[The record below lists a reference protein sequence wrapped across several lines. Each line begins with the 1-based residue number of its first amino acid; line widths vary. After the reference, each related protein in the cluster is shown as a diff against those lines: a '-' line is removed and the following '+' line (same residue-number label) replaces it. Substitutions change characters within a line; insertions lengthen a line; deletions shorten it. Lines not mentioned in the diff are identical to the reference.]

1 MPVRQALLDAMR
13 ERRVTID
20 DLARILDRDRTSIS
34 RYIHGHVDPP
44 TSVAL
49 KLEVILGVPA
59 RTLFADLLA
68 PRARNAGR
76 KGVRAA

>member
-1 MPVRQALLDAMR
+1 MALRQAIVDAMR
-13 ERRVTID
+13 ERNLSID

-44 TSVAL
+44 TSISL

-68 PRARNAGR
+68 PKAGGKR
-76 KGVRAA
+76 RR

>member
-1 MPVRQALLDAMR
+1 MRQAILDAMR
-13 ERRVTID
+13 ERRFTTE
-20 DLARILDRDRTSIS
+20 DLARLLGRDRSMVS
-34 RYIHGHVDPP
+34 KYVHGPVDPP

-68 PRARNAGR
+68 PQKPGR
-76 KGVRAA
+76 RPRR